1 MASSGPPRQ
10 DPFTGATWLV
20 WACAQAALGTSG
32 AIVALAA
39 VDALTLA
46 LQRRAGSVGNVPIG
60 RLAATATT
68 SLGNVTRSS
77 QTSGYYALIR
87 WYQFVQVTL
96 RRARLCACVFS
107 DQTGSVSVGNQ
118 LRHLGGAQCSHFVVG
133 IPWRGIRDGERD
145 RISMQDLSSPINQ
158 FNLAFCHNSSFK

>member
-32 AIVALAA
+32 AIIALAA

-60 RLAATATT
+60 GLAATATT

-107 DQTGSVSVGNQ
+107 DWKCQRREPASPSWRRSVQPFRS
-118 LRHLGGAQCSHFVVG
+118 RHPVAWDS
-133 IPWRGIRDGERD
+133 
-145 RISMQDLSSPINQ
+145 
-158 FNLAFCHNSSFK
+158 